1 MRAEIE
7 LRVSGHFLGA
17 SLSPNCTTVVTF
29 LWDCKTFG
37 SRDALLPH
45 HHKKWIANSWYH
57 THTER
62 KKKNVPHQEKYLLL
76 LILCFYKKS
85 DGLNAMVRGKPCP
98 KVNTDS
104 SGM

>member
-1 MRAEIE
+1 MGFAKRLGPEMPLHHSITKSITK
-7 LRVSGHFLGA
+7 SGLPIHGTTPT
-17 SLSPNCTTVVTF
+17 LS
-29 LWDCKTFG
+29 
-37 SRDALLPH
+37 A
-45 HHKKWIANSWYH
+45 
-57 THTER
+57 

-76 LILCFYKKS
+76 LILCLYKKS

>member
-1 MRAEIE
+1 MYYCSYFFVGFAKRLGPEMPYYHSITK
-7 LRVSGHFLGA
+7 SGLPIHGTTPT
-17 SLSPNCTTVVTF
+17 LS
-29 LWDCKTFG
+29 
-37 SRDALLPH
+37 A
-45 HHKKWIANSWYH
+45 
-57 THTER
+57 

-76 LILCFYKKS
+76 LILCFCKKS

>member
-45 HHKKWIANSWYH
+45 HHKSGLPIHGTTPTLSA
-57 THTER
+57 